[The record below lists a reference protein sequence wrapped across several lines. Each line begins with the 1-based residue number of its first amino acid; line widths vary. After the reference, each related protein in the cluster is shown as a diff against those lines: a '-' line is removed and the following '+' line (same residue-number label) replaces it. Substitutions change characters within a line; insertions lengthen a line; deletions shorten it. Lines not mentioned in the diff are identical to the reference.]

1 MNPQRGTALG
11 STEPSR
17 VVILVRSSTI
27 FRQPIHS
34 RPLIAVVE
42 VLLLQ
47 VRLRLL
53 IRGRS
58 VVSQVGT
65 LESTA
70 FIKKHK
76 FLGSAI
82 EGLLSCPRNG
92 DRFPSRR
99 IRRETPR
106 STNPESRQRS
116 MERQL

>member
-1 MNPQRGTALG
+1 M
-11 STEPSR
+11 
-17 VVILVRSSTI
+17 RSSTI

-34 RPLIAVVE
+34 RPLIVVVE

-82 EGLLSCPRNG
+82 EAHYPVPGMATV
-92 DRFPSRR
+92 FPPSGSV
-99 IRRETPR
+99 RETPR
-106 STNPESRQRS
+106 STNPGSRQRS
-116 MERQL
+116 MERQLWRPIR